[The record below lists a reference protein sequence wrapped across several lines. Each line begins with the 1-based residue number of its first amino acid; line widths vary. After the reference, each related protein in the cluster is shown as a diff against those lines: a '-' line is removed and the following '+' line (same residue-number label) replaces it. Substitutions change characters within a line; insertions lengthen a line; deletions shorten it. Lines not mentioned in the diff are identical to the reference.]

1 MSESIPNRLWGCFR
15 HGPFARYMAG
25 EAVSMTGTWM
35 QVMAQGWV
43 MTTLTTSAVM
53 LGLVNFATG
62 IPMLILAL
70 TGGVLADRLNKRNIL
85 LAAQV
90 LQIVFA
96 LLVGWLVATEQVRI
110 WHIISVAFL
119 LGIVFAFEMPAVNAL
134 VPELVRR
141 EQIATAIAIDRSVFH
156 GTRLIGPAMAGYV
169 VAKWGEATA
178 FFVNSFSFLAL
189 IAALL
194 SIRLPPRKPP
204 KADEPGRG
212 GIREGMNYVRSNRP
226 TLAMLAIMALST
238 LFVFPVL
245 VVMMPLYARH
255 LLGLEA
261 DRMGWLM
268 GLTALGS
275 FTGALGLLAI
285 PFQYRRPVFLTMVL
299 GVGTGLTGLS
309 LAQDF
314 SWAVA
319 SLITLA
325 LCVSCLVG
333 LAHTVIQERAPG
345 EMRGRVSAIAGLS
358 FFGLMPFASLGMTAL
373 ADAIGMRY
381 SLALGALAY
390 VLVGLPVLLGRN
402 EGLWEPPVTPPPE
415 PPTPTQ
421 PPPTES
427 W

>member
-1 MSESIPNRLWGCFR
+1 MNESIPNRLWGCFR

-62 IPMLILAL
+62 VPMLILAL

-90 LQIVFA
+90 LQIGFA
-96 LLVGWLVATEQVRI
+96 LLVGWLVATGQVRV

-134 VPELVRR
+134 VPELVRCD
-141 EQIATAIAIDRSVFH
+141 QIATAIAIDRSVFH
-156 GTRLIGPAMAGYV
+156 GTRLIGPAVAGYV

-189 IAALL
+189 IIALL
-194 SIRLPPRKPP
+194 SIRLPPRPPP
-204 KADEPGRG
+204 KPNEPGRG
-212 GIREGMNYVRSNRP
+212 GIREGMIYVRSDHP
-226 TLAMLAIMALST
+226 TLSMLAIMALST

-285 PFQYRRPVFLTMVL
+285 PQKYRRPVFLTMVL
-299 GVGTGLTGLS
+299 GVGTGLAGLS
-309 LAQDF
+309 FAQGF
-314 SWAVA
+314 GGAVA

-373 ADAIGMRY
+373 ADLIGMRL
-381 SLALGALAY
+381 SLTLGALAY
-390 VLVGLPVLLGRN
+390 VLTGFPVLLARN
-402 EGLWEPPVTPPPE
+402 EGLWGSLPIPQPE
-415 PPTPTQ
+415 PPAPTP